1 MDLTKSE
8 IRKAIIELE
17 DNEEWNEE
25 LFAADNSFPFL
36 SKEAR
41 KNYSEYLNRKYY
53 VEVKEEGEWFQLS
66 VKKGNETK
74 ELILSTDNLSLKAHK
89 YDCHRMQIENF
100 SYKSGNLPELPK
112 GTPKLS
118 YSGEETQIENEN
130 YILCNNNSTGYVS
143 LCKKIS
149 KDDWEVLFDFEY
161 ECVDKDEFLE
171 ITNIDNENKDD
182 EEVVECFEIV
192 LEMFK
197 VLHKYV
203 EEEDSDNALKSFERI
218 IPAKIKELKSK

>member
-1 MDLTKSE
+1 MELTKEE
-8 IRKAIIELE
+8 IRKAILELE
-17 DNEEWNEE
+17 DNEEWDED
-25 LFAADNSFPFL
+25 LFAEDNSFPFL

-100 SYKSGNLPELPK
+100 SYKSGNLPELPE
-112 GTPKLS
+112 GVSKLS
-118 YSGEETQIENEN
+118 ISGEEIQVENEN
-130 YILCNNNSTGYVS
+130 YILHNNNSIGFVS
-143 LCKKIS
+143 LYKKIGE
-149 KDDWEVLFDFEY
+149 DDWEILFDFEY
-161 ECVDKDEFLE
+161 ECIDEDEFLE
-171 ITNIDNENKDD
+171 ITSIDNESKTD
-182 EEVVECFEIV
+182 EEVIRHFETV

-197 VLHKYV
+197 TLHKYV
-203 EEEDSDNALKSFERI
+203 KEEDADNVLKSFGRI
-218 IPAKIKELKSK
+218 IPAKIKELKTK

>member
-1 MDLTKSE
+1 MELTKE
-8 IRKAIIELE
+8 GIKKAIIELE
-17 DNEEWNEE
+17 DNEEWNED
-25 LFAADNSFPFL
+25 LFAEDNSFPFL

-66 VKKGNETK
+66 VKKGSETK

-89 YDCHRMQIENF
+89 YDCYRMQIENF

-118 YSGEETQIENEN
+118 YSGEVTQIENEN
-130 YILCNNNSTGYVS
+130 YILFNDNSFGSVS
-143 LCKKIS
+143 LRKKIG
-149 KDDWEVLFDFEY
+149 KDDWEIIFNFEY
-161 ECVDKDEFLE
+161 ECIDEDEFLE
-171 ITNIDNENKDD
+171 ITSIDNENKTD
-182 EEVVECFEIV
+182 EEVVKYFEIV

-197 VLHKYV
+197 VLHKYAK
-203 EEEDSDNALKSFERI
+203 EEDADNALKSFGRI
-218 IPAKIKELKSK
+218 IPNKIKELKEK

>member
-1 MDLTKSE
+1 MELTKEE
-8 IRKAIIELE
+8 IRRAILELE
-17 DNEEWNEE
+17 DNEEWDED
-25 LFAADNSFPFL
+25 LFAEDNSFPFL

-66 VKKGNETK
+66 VKKENETK
-74 ELILSTDNLSLKAHK
+74 GLILSTDNLSLKAHK

-118 YSGEETQIENEN
+118 YSGEVTQIENEN
-130 YILCNNNSTGYVS
+130 YILFNDNSFGIVS
-143 LCKKIS
+143 LHKKIG
-149 KDDWEVLFDFEY
+149 KDDWEIIFDFEY
-161 ECVDKDEFLE
+161 ECIDEDEFLK
-171 ITNIDNENKDD
+171 ITSINNENKTD
-182 EEVVECFEIV
+182 EEVVRYFETI

-197 VLHKYV
+197 VLHKYAKA
-203 EEEDSDNALKSFERI
+203 ENADNALKSFGRI
-218 IPAKIKELKSK
+218 IPAKIKELKGK